1 MTTHSTF
8 DWTQP
13 AIYANGSNLAIK
25 YDNYAFILDKA
36 QLVSFDMESPP
47 RQIEY
52 NFSRINLI
60 PDELITLRLE
70 LRCPMTNFKEVY
82 DERGV
87 NIKFK
92 ESVIN
97 LLNDAYQ
104 RIVKRDKN
112 V

>member
-1 MTTHSTF
+1 
-8 DWTQP
+8 
-13 AIYANGSNLAIK
+13 
-25 YDNYAFILDKA
+25 
-36 QLVSFDMESPP
+36 
-47 RQIEY
+47 
-52 NFSRINLI
+52 
-60 PDELITLRLE
+60 
-70 LRCPMTNFKEVY
+70 MTNFKEVY